1 MCHIIHHLADRLWGD
16 GRLMQRD
23 WNDPNHAIKDCTVI
37 TGVILLSALPYTHL
51 LGFHADDWAFVSLLK
66 LSTDQSA
73 GALFE
78 TLLAEGMSARP
89 VQAIN
94 LVMLYKIFHLWA
106 TGYHIANVMIFLA
119 NGTLLYFCLKE
130 LRWPRLL
137 CLAIPLTYILLPHYS
152 TNRFWVAALQIP
164 LSMALYF
171 LSLYCDLRAL
181 RAERWR
187 LTIWKTFSLV
197 ALIGATLAYET
208 VLPMFL
214 ANSLLVWYF
223 MSIKRSE
230 ATTPMADE
238 YLSCFTPPTLSLLQ
252 SFSHTSPHSSQE
264 TRQSSCLNILC
275 DTWLLWYIV

>member
-1 MCHIIHHLADRLWGD
+1 
-16 GRLMQRD
+16 
-23 WNDPNHAIKDCTVI
+23 
-37 TGVILLSALPYTHL
+37 
-51 LGFHADDWAFVSLLK
+51 
-66 LSTDQSA
+66 
-73 GALFE
+73 
-78 TLLAEGMSARP
+78 
-89 VQAIN
+89 
-94 LVMLYKIFHLWA
+94 
-106 TGYHIANVMIFLA
+106 
-119 NGTLLYFCLKE
+119 
-130 LRWPRLL
+130 
-137 CLAIPLTYILLPHYS
+137 
-152 TNRFWVAALQIP
+152 
-164 LSMALYF
+164 MALYF

-252 SFSHTSPHSSQE
+252 SFSHSSPH
-264 TRQSSCLNILC
+264 
-275 DTWLLWYIV
+275 